1 MHREPVPRAGGL
13 GIVIPLLLML
23 GVFGLGGE
31 VLPVLAG
38 TALMLL
44 VGLADDVFC
53 LSPAIKLLFQS
64 AAALAAVLGS
74 GGTEGVGTLF
84 AVLWVVLL
92 TNAHNLVDG
101 MDGLFCGCAMIE
113 CLMLGASLWLSAS
126 LGWEVTLLLL
136 AALLAFRLYNRHPAC
151 VFAGDC
157 GSEAVG
163 FLLGGLTLSLFGGGE
178 ALSSLSPLFL
188 FAYPLVEVLT
198 TVLRRLFRARSL
210 FLADR
215 AHLHHRLSVLG
226 LSVPE
231 CVTLLEAVSA
241 SLGGVGVLLSSE
253 ALYPYAA
260 VAALGAVGVLV
271 WVKRYIARTV

>member
-1 MHREPVPRAGGL
+1 
-13 GIVIPLLLML
+13 
-23 GVFGLGGE
+23 
-31 VLPVLAG
+31 
-38 TALMLL
+38 
-44 VGLADDVFC
+44 
-53 LSPAIKLLFQS
+53 
-64 AAALAAVLGS
+64 
-74 GGTEGVGTLF
+74 
-84 AVLWVVLL
+84 
-92 TNAHNLVDG
+92 
-101 MDGLFCGCAMIE
+101 MIE

-126 LGWEVTLLLL
+126 LGWEVALLLF
-136 AALLAFRLYNRHPAC
+136 ATLLAFRLYNRHPAC

-163 FLLGGLTLSLFGGGE
+163 FLLGGLSLPLFGGE

-198 TVLRRLFRARSL
+198 AVLRRLFRARSL
-210 FLADR
+210 LLADR

-271 WVKRYIARTV
+271 WVKRYIAKTV